1 MPLLQRKPKPAPTPA
16 TPLEEAIAKIHV
28 FRERITALEAEL
40 APLRDAQRRALR
52 AARGDPKA
60 TASDSAAPT
69 RAAADYFLGH
79 GEREAVDAALA
90 ETAARDNAEAAEQH
104 AAALALA
111 ELDRR
116 IRPLESRRDAA
127 RAALK
132 DAEYRALRAYAE
144 QLDAERRALL
154 QKQADLLACI
164 YAVTDLMNDKL
175 APGREAIAP
184 PSFARIRSVEI
195 PPTQLQTTG
204 YVTFLDD
211 KRLAQAAQQVVAHLS
226 ELGVVEA

>member
-1 MPLLQRKPKPAPTPA
+1 MPLLQRKPKPAPAPA
-16 TPLEEAIAKIHV
+16 TPLEEAIAKIHAA
-28 FRERITALEAEL
+28 RERITALEAEL
-40 APLRDAQRRALR
+40 APLRGAQMRAHR
-52 AARGDPKA
+52 AARGGPKA
-60 TASDSAAPT
+60 TAADSPALA
-69 RAAADYFLGH
+69 RVAADYFLGH
-79 GEREAVDAALA
+79 GQRDAVDAALA
-90 ETAARDNAEAAEQH
+90 ETASNDNREAAEQR
-104 AAALALA
+104 AVALALA

-154 QKQADLLACI
+154 QKQVDLLASI
-164 YAVTDLMNDKL
+164 YAVADLMYDKL

-211 KRLAQAAQQVVAHLS
+211 KRQAQAAQQVVAHLA